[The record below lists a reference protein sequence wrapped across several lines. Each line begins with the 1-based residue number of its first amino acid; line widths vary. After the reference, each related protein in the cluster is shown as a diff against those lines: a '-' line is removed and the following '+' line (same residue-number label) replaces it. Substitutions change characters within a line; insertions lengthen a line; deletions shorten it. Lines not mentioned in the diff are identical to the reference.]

1 MCSKILNVLFALCS
15 IMNALIM
22 MLELSNKREFLPF
35 LLKVLQMLC
44 TIRDF
49 GLLFFVKLR
58 GKSP

>member
-1 MCSKILNVLFALCS
+1 
-15 IMNALIM
+15 MNALIM
-22 MLELSNKREFLPF
+22 ILELSNKREFLPF

-44 TIRDF
+44 IIRDF